1 MLIKSIIQFKL
12 VFKLNKGSSLKSSA
26 EIEQVLALG
35 KKVSNKYLSIYF
47 LASNNLSKSAKKVA
61 VVVGKKA
68 HAQANTR
75 NKIKRLMREC
85 LRKSDELEKFSSGN
99 IIINYHC
106 KDVPVFSLLQK
117 NIKTLFLS
125 LYKKVSS

>member
-1 MLIKSIIQFKL
+1 MLIKSIIQYRL

-26 EIEQVLALG
+26 GIEQVLTLG
-35 KKVSNKYLSIYF
+35 KRVSNKYLSIYF
-47 LASNNLSKSAKKVA
+47 LVSSSLSKSGDKVA

-68 HAQANTR
+68 HARANTR

-99 IIINYHC
+99 IIVNYHS
-106 KDVPVFSLLQK
+106 KDVPNFSLLQK

-125 LYKKVSS
+125 LYKKLSS